1 MVRLP
6 LPQMIRG
13 LSLLTVSALLAGCSS
28 MSGNMAN
35 SSGMSYFERGNYLA
49 AGEQFQRALASD
61 PDNPDYMANLARVR
75 LTAGDAMGAE
85 QLYRQALTVAPSHQP
100 AYHGLAELMVTQNR
114 GQEATAMLNT
124 WSSSQPHNPE
134 PQIELAW
141 LHRELGNHQES
152 GQALQKALQINP
164 GNSTALAHLGQHYQD
179 IGQPEMAVTMYQQ
192 SLRSDWNQP
201 DIHARLADASQT
213 AGASTAMGATAMG
226 RGMHPGEMP
235 RQQMAF
241 GMPNGQVP
249 FGAPG
254 GQPGMRTAMSPF
266 PQNAGGWNV
275 AAGPGTGTPGSGWQ
289 PTPTPW
295 VVTSGPAPA
304 GASAMIPQ
312 AGQIIMEGDAGMSM
326 PGTAPIPMVPGTTQ
340 PAPATAS
347 PTPDPAFSAVT
358 PGATTTAATVSLV
371 EPF

>member
-1 MVRLP
+1 MVSLP
-6 LPQMIRG
+6 LPQIIRG

-28 MSGNMAN
+28 MGGNMAN
-35 SSGMSYFERGNYLA
+35 SSGMSYFERGNYMA

-75 LTAGDAMGAE
+75 MTAGDAMGAE
-85 QLYRQALTVAPSHQP
+85 QLYRQALTVQPSHQP
-100 AYHGLAELMVTQNR
+100 AYHGLAELMVAQNR
-114 GQEATAMLNT
+114 GQEATAMLST
-124 WSSSQPHNPE
+124 WASSQPYNAE

-141 LHRELGNHQES
+141 LQRELGNHQES

-164 GNSTALAHLGQHYQD
+164 GNSTALAHLGQHYHD

-201 DIHARLADASQT
+201 DIHARLANASQS

-226 RGMHPGEMP
+226 RGMHPGEIP

-241 GMPNGQVP
+241 GMPNGAGQ
-249 FGAPG
+249 FGPAAGPPG
-254 GQPGMRTAMSPF
+254 SRSAMLPF
-266 PQNAGGWNV
+266 PQGS
-275 AAGPGTGTPGSGWQ
+275 GSGWQ
-289 PTPTPW
+289 PSPTPW
-295 VVTSGPAPA
+295 VVTSGPAPTN
-304 GASAMIPQ
+304 ASAMMPQ
-312 AGQIIMEGDAGMSM
+312 NGQIIMNGDAGTML
-326 PGTAPIPMVPGTTQ
+326 PGTVTMPMTPGTPQ

-347 PTPDPAFSAVT
+347 PVPDPAFSSM
-358 PGATTTAATVSLV
+358 PGGAPTTAATVSLV

>member
-1 MVRLP
+1 MVSLP
-6 LPQMIRG
+6 LPQIIRG

-28 MSGNMAN
+28 MGGNMAN
-35 SSGMSYFERGNYLA
+35 SSGMGYFERGNYMA

-75 LTAGDAMGAE
+75 MTAGDAPGAE
-85 QLYRQALTVAPSHQP
+85 QLYRQALTVQPSHQP
-100 AYHGLAELMVTQNR
+100 AYHGLAELMLAQNR
-114 GQEATAMLNT
+114 GQEATAMLST
-124 WSSSQPHNPE
+124 WASSQPYNPE

-141 LHRELGNHQES
+141 LQRELGNHRES
-152 GQALQKALQINP
+152 GNALQKALQINP

-201 DIHARLADASQT
+201 DIHARLSGASQS

-226 RGMHPGEMP
+226 RGMHPGEIP

-241 GMPNGQVP
+241 GMPNGAGQ
-249 FGAPG
+249 FGPAA
-254 GQPGMRTAMSPF
+254 GQPGPRSAMLPF
-266 PQNAGGWNV
+266 PQGA
-275 AAGPGTGTPGSGWQ
+275 GSGWQ
-289 PTPTPW
+289 PSPTPW
-295 VVTSGPAPA
+295 VVTSGPAPTN
-304 GASAMIPQ
+304 ASAMLPQ
-312 AGQIIMEGDAGMSM
+312 NGQIIMNGDVGTMM
-326 PGTAPIPMVPGTTQ
+326 PGTVTMPMTPGTPQ

-347 PTPDPAFSAVT
+347 PVPDPAFSSVT
-358 PGATTTAATVSLV
+358 TGATTTASTVSLV